1 MSERPTESDWYRG
14 SEAPTVTSN
23 SKASTAGAGSNG
35 GTSPPR
41 PDAAGTT
48 GSASS
53 SSTRDAPK
61 SAGRLMKEIS
71 EDFSTL
77 FRKEIELAKQELGQS
92 LSAKAKGAAIIAVAG
107 VLGFFALIFM
117 LLAIRDGLDNLLWT
131 WLADIVTAFI
141 LLAIGAVGAL
151 VAKKKL
157 ATPISTELT
166 KQTIKE
172 DVEWAKTLGKQ

>member
-1 MSERPTESDWYRG
+1 MTDRPTEDDYYRG
-14 SEAPTVTSN
+14 TEAPTVGN
-23 SKASTAGAGSNG
+23 PVPGNG
-35 GTSPPR
+35 QSG
-41 PDAAGTT
+41 
-48 GSASS
+48 
-53 SSTRDAPK
+53 K
-61 SAGRLMKEIS
+61 SAGQLMKEIS

-92 LSAKAKGAAIIAVAG
+92 FAAKAKGAVIIAIVG
-107 VLGFFALIFM
+107 VLAFFALIFM

-131 WLADIVTAFI
+131 WLADIATAVI
-141 LLAIGAVGAL
+141 LLAIGVIGAL
-151 VAKKKL
+151 IAKKKL